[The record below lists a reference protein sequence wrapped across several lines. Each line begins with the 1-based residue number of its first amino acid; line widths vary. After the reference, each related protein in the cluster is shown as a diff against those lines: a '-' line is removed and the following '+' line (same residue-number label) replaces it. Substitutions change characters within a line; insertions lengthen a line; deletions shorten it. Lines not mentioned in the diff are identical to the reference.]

1 MRSLQ
6 EHLKTITVAIQK
18 VLLLLWSFA
27 KSVIKG
33 MWKWAAVAAAVV
45 VAVIAV
51 LNYLDDEEF
60 LYSIRPDI
68 DLLGWTYEPFWNGN
82 EAGLIQIG
90 AVTNHGPGSA
100 NRIGFDLYLEEP
112 QEQLEFPVGFVTTSI
127 PLLRAR
133 EEKKLQSATGHFSW
147 KYGVEA
153 PWGKMISLNLLVTY
167 WDSDGNKYER
177 IWYLN
182 ATDQDSPI
190 ISESAGEVLAPNLLL
205 RWVHTKRNGV
215 ELTGRNQ

>member
-27 KSVIKG
+27 KSVTTSKRT
-33 MWKWAAVAAAVV
+33 W
-45 VAVIAV
+45 VAVGTIATIVIATIMV
-51 LNYLDDEEF
+51 LEYLDDEEF

-100 NRIGFDLYLEEP
+100 NRIGFDLYL
-112 QEQLEFPVGFVTTSI
+112 SM
-127 PLLRAR
+127 R
-133 EEKKLQSATGHFSW
+133 
-147 KYGVEA
+147 
-153 PWGKMISLNLLVTY
+153 
-167 WDSDGNKYER
+167 
-177 IWYLN
+177 
-182 ATDQDSPI
+182 
-190 ISESAGEVLAPNLLL
+190 
-205 RWVHTKRNGV
+205 
-215 ELTGRNQ
+215 